1 MMLRAVALP
10 SRSAVI
16 VNLSNALR
24 TLVGLERQAFNLG
37 DGPGQQRSR
46 RRDPRVRRPPQSGPG
61 AAAGQRNIKRLAPI
75 FLVYAQPPDRTATR
89 GQDAR
94 DDLRN
99 DRRDCSPTAQ
109 RGIPQVTR
117 LLPATR
123 IAAGRAPT
131 KTPPKRTRAG
141 LSSTS

>member
-10 SRSAVI
+10 SRAGVI

-37 DGPGQQRSR
+37 DGLDSNDRARRGPG
-46 RRDPRVRRPPQSGPG
+46 VRRPPQGGPG
-61 AAAGQRNIKRLAPI
+61 AVAGERNIKRLAPR
-75 FLVYAQPPDRTATR
+75 FSVYAQPPDRTATR

-99 DRRDCSPTAQ
+99 DRRDCSPIAQ
-109 RGIPQVTR
+109 CGIR
-117 LLPATR
+117 R
-123 IAAGRAPT
+123 
-131 KTPPKRTRAG
+131 
-141 LSSTS
+141 